1 MVRAMWGYDCILNGN
16 NTNSNGVA
24 VLFKNNFDFR
34 LHTVIRDD
42 EGKYIILDIEMLGK
56 RMTLVNL
63 YAPSSG
69 DHPEFFEKIEKD
81 IDKIANNYI
90 LIGGDWNVVL
100 NPALDSSRYRAVNRP
115 RARKKVYDLM
125 LKYDLID
132 SWRELYPEK
141 KKYTWRRFKSF
152 VQGRLDYFFL
162 SQELNVQVKKAN
174 ISPGYCSDHALVSL
188 ELKVNDIKRGKP
200 LWKFNNSLL
209 RDKEYAKLVKAT
221 ILKVKQQYSLPQKGE
236 MSSTRDTHHTGC
248 QINVQLFFEMILL
261 EIRGKTISYAAYKK
275 KQARQKEN
283 KLRSEIKKLEDHHT
297 INENDLVLL
306 EAKKEELRLP
316 RQQKIEGMIVRSKIK
331 WIQEGKRPSKYF
343 CHLEKRNFVQKH
355 LSFIEKEDG
364 EVLFDQDEIVKET
377 KDFYEKLSESREK
390 DVVDIDLH
398 TMVEAPTLSSEE
410 KESLEGLISEEE
422 ALTVLKRMN
431 NQKSP
436 GSDGFTTEFYKFFWK
451 DIGHLLVRSIN
462 YGFRSG
468 EMSITQKEG
477 IITCIP
483 KEDKPKR
490 FLRNWRPITLLNTS
504 YKIASSCI
512 AARIKTVLPK
522 IIHNDQKGFMK
533 GRYIGE
539 NLRLLYDVLFY
550 TNFYKKPGLLLAV
563 DFEKA
568 FDSVAWSFI
577 KKSLDR
583 FNFGPDIKRWV

>member
-1 MVRAMWGYDCILNGN
+1 MCDNNCIKLCTYNVNGLGNYKKRKDVFDYLRTENASVYFLQETHLKTKAENMVRAMWGYDCILNGN

-24 VLFKNNFDFR
+24 GLFKNNFDFR

-69 DHPEFFEKIEKD
+69 DHPEFFEKNEKD

-152 VQGRLDYFFL
+152 VQGRLDYFLL
-162 SQELNVQVKKAN
+162 SQELNVQVKKAS
-174 ISPGYCSDHALVSL
+174 ISPGYCSDHVLVSH

-209 RDKEYAKLVKAT
+209 RDKEYAKLVKDT
-221 ILKVKQQYSLPQKGE
+221 ILKVKQQYSFPQEGE
-236 MSSTRDTHHTGC
+236 MSFTRDTHHAGY
-248 QINVQLFFEMILL
+248 QINDQLFFEMILL

-306 EAKKEELRLP
+306 EAKKEELRLL
-316 RQQKIEGMIVRSKIK
+316 RQQNTEGTIVRSKIK
-331 WIQEGKRPSKYF
+331 WIQDGERPSKYF

-377 KDFYEKLSESREK
+377 KDFYEKLYESREK
-390 DVVDIDLH
+390 DVLDVDLH
-398 TMVEAPTLSSEE
+398 TMVEAPTRSSEE
-410 KESLEGLISEEE
+410 KESLEGLISEE
-422 ALTVLKRMN
+422 
-431 NQKSP
+431 
-436 GSDGFTTEFYKFFWK
+436 
-451 DIGHLLVRSIN
+451 
-462 YGFRSG
+462 
-468 EMSITQKEG
+468 
-477 IITCIP
+477 
-483 KEDKPKR
+483 
-490 FLRNWRPITLLNTS
+490 
-504 YKIASSCI
+504 
-512 AARIKTVLPK
+512 
-522 IIHNDQKGFMK
+522 
-533 GRYIGE
+533 
-539 NLRLLYDVLFY
+539 RLWLC
-550 TNFYKKPGLLLAV
+550 
-563 DFEKA
+563 
-568 FDSVAWSFI
+568 
-577 KKSLDR
+577 
-583 FNFGPDIKRWV
+583 